1 MRVGRNQAR
10 PKNWLEVIEKLGPWA
25 PLVIIPWLLY
35 RFKAWDLN
43 TLLRDRFLQRLVVAS
58 VIFLIIYYSGFFYWR
73 HNRGLPK
80 RFEDGAIGIL
90 IAELPHQA
98 DRNGQLIYE
107 RALRQAFDAAPQL
120 TRRASIQLIRR
131 PLPEGDQ
138 VAHQEA
144 MELGDRLNAWYVV
157 RSIPRP
163 LPASTTWRRST
174 TSKGVTTRP
183 SRSTNAPSPS
193 GRKRWGPSIPI
204 PLPASTTWRRSTTNK
219 GATRRPGPFVSAP
232 SAYSKKR

>member
-73 HNRGLPK
+73 HNRGLPE

-107 RALRQAFDAAPQL
+107 RALRQAFDAARQL

-138 VAHQEA
+138 AAHQEV

-157 RSIPRP
+157 RSIPR
-163 LPASTTWRRST
+163 
-174 TSKGVTTRP
+174 
-183 SRSTNAPSPS
+183 
-193 GRKRWGPSIPI
+193 